1 MGGVFWGH
9 SPSSGPQIH
18 SQRWPLVPP
27 PLHTWGQRARSSL
40 TSTSIGW
47 DLKEKKDKEGQ
58 THTSQELGF
67 LEVVRESGSGTRRVP
82 VSPFP
87 LGTQTSL
94 CHHPVLFLAQ
104 GLSPD
109 RAQGGCV
116 AHLGSLLS
124 ASGCSPWGA
133 GTHPRSVPPS
143 SFMLTCS
150 FLPLSQ
156 VLKSTWT

>member
-1 MGGVFWGH
+1 MGGVFWSH

-87 LGTQTSL
+87 LCTQTSPVTTQCSSWL
-94 CHHPVLFLAQ
+94 RDCHLTGPRVGASHTLEA
-104 GLSPD
+104 S
-109 RAQGGCV
+109 
-116 AHLGSLLS
+116 SLLLD
-124 ASGCSPWGA
+124 AAPGGQELTLDLCPL
-133 GTHPRSVPPS
+133 HPSCLLAHSCPFLRS
-143 SFMLTCS
+143 
-150 FLPLSQ
+150 
-156 VLKSTWT
+156 